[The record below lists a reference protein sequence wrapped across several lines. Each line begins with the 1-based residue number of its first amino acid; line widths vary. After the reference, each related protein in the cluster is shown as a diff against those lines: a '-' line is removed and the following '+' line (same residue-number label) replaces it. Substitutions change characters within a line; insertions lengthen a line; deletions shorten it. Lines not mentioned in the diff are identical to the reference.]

1 MPPTENLPEV
11 LQSEFLGLT
20 SADWLIL
27 AGLWVALAIL
37 LIFVRWLL
45 RNRFERL
52 SRKTVNRFDDALA
65 TLFKRTRRYFLIVLA
80 LYLALRIMAVTG
92 RGVVLVGHLTFVV
105 FMLQVALWA
114 NSLVGLYID
123 RYAERRLD
131 TDAASV
137 TTMQALGFLGRIAIW
152 VVVALIVLANLG
164 IEITPLIAGAGIGGI
179 AIALAVQNILGD
191 LFASMSIVL
200 DKPFVIGDFLNV
212 GGEYLGTVEHVGLK
226 TTRVRSLSG
235 EQIVFS
241 NSDLLN
247 ARIRNYKRMFER
259 RVVFKFGVT
268 YQTPKE
274 KLVQIGQWVKEIVE
288 RHDQVRFDRAH
299 WSSFGDS
306 ALEFE
311 VVYYVLAP
319 EYNLYMDIQQ
329 SINLGIMSRFEDEAI
344 EFAYP
349 TQTLFVQRSEADG
362 RREYVE

>member
-1 MPPTENLPEV
+1 MFSTDEFPSF
-11 LQSEFLGLT
+11 LQSQFLGQTYADWIAMVCVWLGLT
-20 SADWLIL
+20 IVLIAARRL
-27 AGLWVALAIL
+27 FQG
-37 LIFVRWLL
+37 
-45 RNRFERL
+45 RFERL
-52 SRKTVNRFDDALA
+52 SKKTTNRIDDIAV
-65 TLFKRTRRYFLIVLA
+65 TLLRRTRSYFLTALA
-80 LYLALRIMAVTG
+80 LYLSLRIMGMTG
-92 RGVVLVGHLTFVV
+92 RGADLIGTITFVL
-105 FMLQVALWA
+105 FILQTAFWA
-114 NSLVGLYID
+114 NSIIGLVLK
-123 RYAERRLD
+123 RYSESRLD

-137 TTMQALGFLGRIAIW
+137 TTMQALGFLGRIAVW
-152 VVVALIVLANLG
+152 VLAALIVLDNLG
-164 IEITPLIAGAGIGGI
+164 VEITPLIAGAGIGGI

-191 LFASMSIVL
+191 LFASLSIVL

-212 GGEYLGTVEHVGLK
+212 GGEYLGTVEHIGLK

-274 KLVQIGQWVKEIVE
+274 KLGQIGGWVKEIIE
-288 RHDQVRFDRAH
+288 KHDQVRFDRAH
-299 WSSFGDS
+299 WVSFGDS
-306 ALEFE
+306 SLDFE

-329 SINLGIMSRFEDEAI
+329 SINLRLLSRFEDEAI

-349 TQTLFVQRSEADG
+349 TRTLYMEQSDADERG
-362 RREYVE
+362 ELVE